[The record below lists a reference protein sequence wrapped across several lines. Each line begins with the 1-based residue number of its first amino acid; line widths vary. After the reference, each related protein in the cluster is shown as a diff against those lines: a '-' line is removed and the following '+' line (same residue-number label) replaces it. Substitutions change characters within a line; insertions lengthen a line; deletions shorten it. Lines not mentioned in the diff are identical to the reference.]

1 MFNFYYDRTMLLLIP
16 ALILA
21 FYSQIKVTHTFDK
34 YKKTTNSKGLTGKEM
49 ARVLLDYEGL
59 SDIEIVNVQGS
70 LTDYYDSSKKVLAL
84 SDAVYNSQSISAV
97 SVASHEVGHAIQD
110 KENYG
115 FLRFRES
122 LFPVVNFASKSVW
135 ILILLGFMFS
145 MRPLVEFGIILFSV
159 TVLFQLITLPV
170 EFDASSRAIR
180 ALSNGLLTDDEI
192 EPAKQVLKAAA
203 LTYIASA
210 LVSLLQL
217 VRLILISR
225 DRD

>member
-1 MFNFYYDRTMLLLIP
+1 M
-16 ALILA
+16 
-21 FYSQIKVTHTFDK
+21 
-34 YKKTTNSKGLTGKEM
+34 
-49 ARVLLDYEGL
+49 
-59 SDIEIVNVQGS
+59 
-70 LTDYYDSSKKVLAL
+70 AL

>member
-1 MFNFYYDRTMLLLIP
+1 
-16 ALILA
+16 
-21 FYSQIKVTHTFDK
+21 
-34 YKKTTNSKGLTGKEM
+34 
-49 ARVLLDYEGL
+49 
-59 SDIEIVNVQGS
+59 
-70 LTDYYDSSKKVLAL
+70 
-84 SDAVYNSQSISAV
+84 
-97 SVASHEVGHAIQD
+97 
-110 KENYG
+110 
-115 FLRFRES
+115 
-122 LFPVVNFASKSVW
+122 
-135 ILILLGFMFS
+135 
-145 MRPLVEFGIILFSV
+145 MRPLVEFGIILFSA
-159 TVLFQLITLPV
+159 TVLFQLVTLPV